1 MEDDKKK
8 KKTKKK
14 KNKQQT
20 KPAVADDT
28 ASSNAGETSSVGTV
42 SGEQDNVSN
51 IVIEDKLLPNAN
63 GSVTVD
69 GEKQNW
75 MLEEARLRDLVK
87 QLLYE
92 KDSYVQRQADLEM
105 RMKQLQSEN
114 DSWHQK
120 EVSLEQRIS
129 QLLQANSA
137 LNFKEKNLL
146 DKIQHIEQ
154 EKLVLVG
161 KENFCNEVIATLN
174 NENSKLK
181 IQVLELEGA
190 KNSLSEENNQLLD
203 NISVLQSRVQ
213 DLEMSLAT
221 AVSPADIQKDASEKE
236 NFNIE
241 MEETYALIG
250 KLMTE
255 NADLVEKVN
264 ELSMELGQRTVVP
277 DVTSVNIPDYSSSDP
292 VSRYNEDSREDL
304 SLSTKS
310 VKLSITAATGD
321 ERRVIDELD
330 SDYSNVVRHSSET
343 SVSGEI
349 VQIPLDENEI
359 QDLEA
364 QASIEVGDESVPL
377 ADAPLIGAPFRLIS
391 FVAKFVSGAD
401 LVNQD
406 PSNSLQ

>member
-1 MEDDKKK
+1 
-8 KKTKKK
+8 
-14 KNKQQT
+14 
-20 KPAVADDT
+20 
-28 ASSNAGETSSVGTV
+28 
-42 SGEQDNVSN
+42 
-51 IVIEDKLLPNAN
+51 
-63 GSVTVD
+63 
-69 GEKQNW
+69 
-75 MLEEARLRDLVK
+75 
-87 QLLYE
+87 
-92 KDSYVQRQADLEM
+92 
-105 RMKQLQSEN
+105 
-114 DSWHQK
+114 
-120 EVSLEQRIS
+120 
-129 QLLQANSA
+129 
-137 LNFKEKNLL
+137 
-146 DKIQHIEQ
+146 
-154 EKLVLVG
+154 
-161 KENFCNEVIATLN
+161 
-174 NENSKLK
+174 
-181 IQVLELEGA
+181 
-190 KNSLSEENNQLLD
+190 
-203 NISVLQSRVQ
+203 
-213 DLEMSLAT
+213 
-221 AVSPADIQKDASEKE
+221 
-236 NFNIE
+236 
-241 MEETYALIG
+241 
-250 KLMTE
+250 
-255 NADLVEKVN
+255 
-264 ELSMELGQRTVVP
+264 MELGQRTVVP